1 MKIIQHPRMRDI
13 AIGDEVYSYKH
24 QLFARVEEV
33 FPAAVCVKVCI
44 LALNNRMELFISPQL
59 WRADDIANLSVCRY
73 CGGRSGLVAE
83 TETGIPLHVC
93 ERCCLVPPE
102 SRVREVGSWW

>member
-33 FPAAVCVKVCI
+33 FPAAVCVKVG
-44 LALNNRMELFISPQL
+44 LLELNQYLELVISPQL

-73 CGGRSGLVAE
+73 CGDRSGLIAE
-83 TETGIPLHVC
+83 TDTGIPLHVC
-93 ERCCLVPPE
+93 ERCCVVPPE
-102 SRVREVGSWW
+102 QRVREVGSLW